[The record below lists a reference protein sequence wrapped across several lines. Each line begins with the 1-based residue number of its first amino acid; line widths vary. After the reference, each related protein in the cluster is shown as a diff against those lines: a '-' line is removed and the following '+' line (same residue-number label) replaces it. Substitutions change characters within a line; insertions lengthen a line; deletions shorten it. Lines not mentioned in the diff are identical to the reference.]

1 MIAPIFLPHLG
12 CGRRCTYCNQD
23 HITGEQAAPLE
34 ERIGRLFA
42 TLLAPAEVALYGGDV
57 LGLPPNEIEAVFR
70 LLDPYRDKIAAMRI
84 SVRPR
89 TVSAGVASLLKAYN
103 VRTIEVGAP
112 SFNDAILACLNRGHT
127 AEDVRRACRSFRE
140 QGFEAGLQVMVGLPG
155 ETAHDVRET
164 AANIIDL
171 APAFIRIYP
180 LVVVEDTPLCRDFR
194 AGRFSPDTLE
204 AAVAK
209 SAFIYA
215 NAWTHGIRT
224 IKMGLTANEVLRE
237 KVAAGPFHPAFGYLV
252 KSEAFCLAVLARR
265 ALSGLSGGDVRLS
278 VNRRDVAHLTGY
290 KRANIGRL
298 AGSGISPEWT
308 EGEGIKEGHFVIESG
323 GERVAGNLADALHSL
338 MSPETPS

>member
-23 HITGEQAAPLE
+23 HITGGQAAPLK

-42 TLLAPAEVALYGGDV
+42 TLARPAEVALYGGDI
-57 LGLPPNEIEAVFR
+57 LGLPPREIEAVFR

-89 TVSAGVASLLKAYN
+89 IVAPGVVALLKKYG
-103 VRTIEVGAP
+103 VRTIEIGAP
-112 SFNDAILACLNRGHT
+112 SFNNAIFARLNRGHT
-127 AEDVRRACRSFRE
+127 AEDVRSAFRLFRA
-140 QGFEAGLQVMVGLPG
+140 QGFETGLQVMVGLPG
-155 ETAHDVRET
+155 ETPDDVRET

-204 AAVAK
+204 AAVEK

-215 NAWTHGIRT
+215 STWTHGIKT
-224 IKMGLTANEVLRE
+224 IKMGLTANDVLRE
-237 KVAAGPFHPAFGYLV
+237 KVAGGPFHPAFGYLV
-252 KSEAFCLAVLARR
+252 KSEVFYRAVLARR
-265 ALSGLSGGDVRLS
+265 ASSGLSGGSARLS
-278 VNRRDVAHLTGY
+278 VNRRDVAHLTGHR
-290 KRANIGRL
+290 RANIGRL
-298 AGSGISPEWT
+298 AEAGVSPEWA
-308 EGEGIKEGHFVIESG
+308 EEAGIEEGHFVIESG
-323 GERVAGNLADALHSL
+323 GRRVAGSLADALHSL